1 MSGQIRSRYRG
12 IFECDGK
19 MHARCA
25 QTCLPGQVAMVL
37 ASCQTCLGEDL
48 FFEKD
53 YLLGRRLNWYGLRL
67 TCDQRCICLSF
78 WHVCIFD
85 SHCKVLGIPLTQM
98 LSLWTSPCS
107 QGLCSSMLL
116 VVSAPVVCVH
126 GHGKPPVKEASS
138 MEGGWHRAVC
148 PLMVF
153 SLQSSVCIV
162 VWCDLPSFFG
172 LAASLF

>member
-1 MSGQIRSRYRG
+1 MP
-12 IFECDGK
+12 DVLK
-19 MHARCA
+19 LV
-25 QTCLPGQVAMVL
+25 CLVKLPWFFHL
-37 ASCQTCLGEDL
+37 AKHVWGVGACLDSCKRPPWWEDL

-107 QGLCSSMLL
+107 QGLRIS
-116 VVSAPVVCVH
+116 
-126 GHGKPPVKEASS
+126 
-138 MEGGWHRAVC
+138 
-148 PLMVF
+148 
-153 SLQSSVCIV
+153 
-162 VWCDLPSFFG
+162 DL
-172 LAASLF
+172 